1 MSRRVIRRSLLHA
14 PGGRMAHQ
22 SRVARWVSSTA
33 TLALLTTQ
41 AAVGQAPSRA
51 AVAAPPVAPIRAVPD
66 GYYGTTVV
74 DPYRYIED
82 LQNQEPHA
90 WPHAR
95 NDYTRPAPTRIP
107 ARQRLAPRN
116 PQ

>member
-51 AVAAPPVAPIRAVPD
+51 AVAAPPVAPIRAVTD
-66 GYYGTTVV
+66 DYYGTTVV
-74 DPYRYIED
+74 DPYRY
-82 LQNQEPHA
+82 
-90 WPHAR
+90 R
-95 NDYTRPAPTRIP
+95 RPAEPVS
-107 ARQRLAPRN
+107 ASMAQGAERLHS
-116 PQ
+116 